1 MEIKDHLLQGS
12 NVKFKKTPNHSGEY
26 RKGDLDTV
34 IIHYTAGPYG
44 PALATLTNPRVKAS
58 AHLIVDR
65 DGSVTQLVPFNIIAW
80 HAGKSK
86 WKNHVGLNKYSIG
99 IEIVNSGPLT
109 KSGKI
114 YRAWYG
120 AAFTEDDVI
129 YAEHRN
135 QSIKRYWQT
144 YTSEQ
149 IATVNEICQLLIDS
163 YGITEIA
170 GHEEIA
176 PRRKT
181 DPGPAFP
188 LDRMRN
194 KLLHSNRDEDGD
206 DDDNLKNG
214 RVLASALNIRQAP
227 SKDGV
232 KIAKALH
239 KNQKVKILA
248 HKEGWYKVSTEIE
261 GWVSSKYIGLD

>member
-1 MEIKDHLLQGS
+1 MEIKDHLLQGP
-12 NVKFKKTPNHSGEY
+12 NVKFKKTPNHSGEFG
-26 RKGDLDTV
+26 KGNLDTI
-34 IIHYTAGPYG
+34 IIHYTAGPYK

-65 DGSVTQLVPFNIIAW
+65 DGSVTQLAPFNIITW
-80 HAGKSK
+80 HAGKSQ
-86 WKNHVGLNKYSIG
+86 WKGRTGLNKYSIG

-109 KSGKI
+109 KSGNV

-120 AAFTEDDVI
+120 ASYKEEDVI

-135 QSIKRYWQT
+135 ESIKRYWHV
-144 YTSEQ
+144 YTPEQ
-149 IATVNEICQLLIDS
+149 IQTVNEICQLLIDT

-176 PRRKT
+176 PKRKS

-194 KLLHSNRDEDGD
+194 KLLKGNRDEDGGLD
-206 DDDNLKNG
+206 DDLKNG
-214 RVLASALNIRQAP
+214 RVLASSLNIRQKP
-227 SKDGV
+227 SSDGA
-232 KIAKALH
+232 KIAKALP

-248 HKEGWYKVSTEIE
+248 SKDGWYKVRTEIE
-261 GWVSSKYIGLD
+261 GWVSAKYIGLE